1 MHWCV
6 DYPYIVNSN
15 SVEPNDPAT
24 NEDYY
29 KVVREIGAAGTVVL
43 KNVAGTL
50 SLIKLKFIAIIGAR
64 KFHPAPTCALVS
76 DFKSSSR

>member
-50 SLIKLKFIAIIGAR
+50 SLIKPKFIAIIGAR
-64 KFHPAPTCALVS
+64 TFLLAPVHAVCAGV
-76 DFKSSSR
+76 